1 MEITWLGHSCFR
13 IKGTKTTIVTDP
25 YAPEG
30 SETPLKLTADI
41 VTVSHKDAAQSA
53 APAVSGNPHLIQGP
67 GEYEIGGVLILG
79 IPTFH
84 DSAGGAEQGKNTVY
98 LMEMDEISILHCGDL
113 GHMLNAAAI
122 EEIGN
127 VDVLMVPVGN
137 KTTIGATTAA
147 ELVRRLEP
155 KIILPMHYPI
165 KNFDTDLEPVD
176 KFLKEVGGKEIM
188 PQPKLTVTKP
198 RLPLVSQV
206 VLLDV

>member
-1 MEITWLGHSCFR
+1 MEITWFGHSCFR
-13 IKGTKTTIVTDP
+13 IKGSKTTIITDP
-25 YAPEG
+25 YAPEPG
-30 SETPLKLTADI
+30 ETPLKLTGDI
-41 VTVSHKDAAQSA
+41 VTVSHLDAGHSYVQ
-53 APAVSGNPHLIQGP
+53 AVSGKPHVIQGP

-84 DSAGGAEQGKNTVY
+84 DSSSGAERGKNTVY
-98 LMEMDEISILHCGDL
+98 LMEIDEVSVLHCGDL

-127 VDVLMVPVGN
+127 VNVLLVPVGN

-155 KIILPMHYPI
+155 KVVIPMHYHV
-165 KNFDTDLEPVD
+165 KTFDAPFEPVD
-176 KFLKEVGGKEIM
+176 RFLNEVGVKEIT
-188 PQPKLTVTKP
+188 PQPKLTTTRA
-198 RLPLVSQV
+198 RLPLTTQV

>member
-13 IKGTKTTIVTDP
+13 IKGNKTTIVTDP

-41 VTVSHKDAAQSA
+41 VTVSHNDAGHSYVQ
-53 APAVSGNPHLIQGP
+53 AVSGKPHLIQGP

-79 IPTFH
+79 IPTFQ
-84 DSAGGAEQGKNTVY
+84 DSVGGAERGKNTVY
-98 LMEMDEISILHCGDL
+98 LMEIDEVSILHCGDL

-155 KIILPMHYPI
+155 KIIIPMHYPV

-176 KFLKEVGGKEIM
+176 KFLKEVGGKEIT

-198 RLPLVSQV
+198 RLPLTTQM